1 MSISM
6 AMFCT
11 VTVDRRRVTVCQC
24 RSRNTKVS
32 TDWSSTIGAMMM
44 ISARA
49 YSPFGIWSPIA
60 PVMRR

>member
-1 MSISM
+1 M

-11 VTVDRRRVTVCQC
+11 VTVDRRRVTVCQW

-32 TDWSSTIGAMMM
+32 TDCSSTIGAMMM

-49 YSPFGIWSPIA
+49 
-60 PVMRR
+60 

>member
-1 MSISM
+1 MSMSM

-11 VTVDRRRVTVCQC
+11 VPVERRRVTVSQW
-24 RSRNTKVS
+24 RSRKTKVT

-49 YSPFGIWSPIA
+49 
-60 PVMRR
+60 